1 MTVVMAKEITLYLR
15 LHCCVQKFIFKM
27 ACQSHCIKQPTLFY
41 TLHNFHCTGYIFQD
55 FIFIL
60 GNPFKVVR
68 SRFHSTILN
77 TVSVM
82 SGDMDY
88 ITNVVVQLGSVPVS
102 YSESSDLKS
111 QPGDRLAI
119 MRLHHPPQ
127 FL

>member
-1 MTVVMAKEITLYLR
+1 
-15 LHCCVQKFIFKM
+15 
-27 ACQSHCIKQPTLFY
+27 
-41 TLHNFHCTGYIFQD
+41 
-55 FIFIL
+55 
-60 GNPFKVVR
+60 
-68 SRFHSTILN
+68 
-77 TVSVM
+77 M